1 MRLVLD
7 TNIVV
12 AGLLWAGLPR
22 RLLDLTIDEALTLY
36 SSPALIDEL
45 THTLHYQKFAQRMER
60 FATTPAAL
68 VAQYSALV
76 TLVSPT
82 EVPRVV
88 DNDVDDD
95 IVTPAEVF
103 RRIEAT
109 N

>member
-1 MRLVLD
+1 
-7 TNIVV
+7 
-12 AGLLWAGLPR
+12 
-22 RLLDLTIDEALTLY
+22 
-36 SSPALIDEL
+36 
-45 THTLHYQKFAQRMER
+45 MER

-82 EVPRVV
+82 EVPRVI